1 MEFSRGWLKQRP
13 STQTFIGKLHRWIF
27 DAIIFAQNKMNFL
40 TLFMQIVKVRQDR
53 LKHRISSATNFFMN
67 LSVNSSFHYIF
78 KETCY
83 SCIIINELLHYSHS
97 LILSYFLLWTLVL
110 LFIQCSMVTLNTIET
125 WTSILAIGG

>member
-1 MEFSRGWLKQRP
+1 
-13 STQTFIGKLHRWIF
+13 
-27 DAIIFAQNKMNFL
+27 MNFL